1 MQTNNAIRRI
11 FIATIMLGLVA
22 CGAPVRIGDMSQ
34 PLMPPGHGLVAT
46 TVVFSNPTQPSF
58 MKPNSFLFNFEFEA
72 TDGQSDSMS
81 LALNG
86 NDPSFVSKNPRAM
99 ADDTPP
105 VLLLKAV
112 KPGKYRLKRAA
123 IIEEGQFNLWPTN
136 SREIEVVAGQVT
148 YIGSMLMKYES
159 SFKGT
164 GVRTPRYFVMSVVDD
179 FDRDMSELKSLDKRL
194 ESLVVTNGV
203 RK

>member
-1 MQTNNAIRRI
+1 MQTNSVTRRI
-11 FIATIMLGLVA
+11 FISGIVLALAA
-22 CGAPVRIGDMSQ
+22 CSAPARIGDMSQ

-86 NDPSFVSKNPRAM
+86 NDPSFISKNPRAL

-105 VLLLKAV
+105 VLLLKPV

-136 SREIEVVAGQVT
+136 SKEIEVVAGQVT

-179 FDRDMSELKSLDKRL
+179 FDRDMSELKALDKRL
-194 ESLVVTNGV
+194 ESLVVTNAVG
-203 RK
+203 K